1 MKKTNTIFSLFIN
14 YKIEVIQYLCID
26 FLQKFVNIVSKF
38 LFVIFID
45 TVNISNN
52 FILIFVILY
61 ISVLIFSSISVLF
74 KTLTLYLLENK
85 VLFDFRRTIL
95 TKFLNSRYK
104 CYSNLNKGSY
114 LSQRIINDTDLVN
127 SLFIG
132 PIASSISSIFFLVC
146 LLPIFLQFNLL
157 TILLPTLSAVLPFL
171 FLSFFNKKNRYF
183 TSQYQEKFALYSSK
197 LSDTIDSIREIKLF
211 DIYKKETDKIDSEV
225 KDLVEINTRM
235 AFWGYTS
242 GQFSVALQHIVI
254 GVLFGFLGYQ
264 VQQKIITLGQAVF
277 ICSIS
282 THLFSVVGDFW
293 SLYFSTKTLMFL
305 GKELKEYCLESLKR
319 KILKIIALKKLTV

>member
-1 MKKTNTIFSLFIN
+1 MKKINTIFSLFRD

-26 FLQKFVNIVSKF
+26 FLLKFVNIVSEF

-61 ISVLIFSSISVLF
+61 ISVLIFSLISTLF

-85 VLFDFRRTIL
+85 VLFDFRRNIL

-104 CYSNLNKGSY
+104 CYSNLNRGSY
-114 LSQRIINDTDLVN
+114 LSQRIINDTELIN

-146 LLPIFLQFNLL
+146 LLPIFLQINLL

-171 FLSFFNKKNRYF
+171 FLSFF
-183 TSQYQEKFALYSSK
+183 
-197 LSDTIDSIREIKLF
+197 
-211 DIYKKETDKIDSEV
+211 
-225 KDLVEINTRM
+225 
-235 AFWGYTS
+235 
-242 GQFSVALQHIVI
+242 
-254 GVLFGFLGYQ
+254 
-264 VQQKIITLGQAVF
+264 
-277 ICSIS
+277 
-282 THLFSVVGDFW
+282 
-293 SLYFSTKTLMFL
+293 
-305 GKELKEYCLESLKR
+305 
-319 KILKIIALKKLTV
+319 